1 MADPAAQDRLLPS
14 LLERLTDNEPDKR
27 QEGRDQR
34 VLSQRRYKESVLRDL
49 AWLLNTTNMSI
60 RREMDEHP
68 EVAKS
73 VLNFG
78 IPDLAGTT
86 SSTVDPNSLARAIR
100 EAILRFEPRI
110 LPDSLQVN
118 LDVDEDSRLQNRLE
132 MVIDGD
138 LWASP
143 VPVHVLVNTAVDLE
157 TGAIGLVDRG

>member
-1 MADPAAQDRLLPS
+1 MAEPAAQDRLLPS

-34 VLSQRRYKESVLRDL
+34 VLSHRRYKESVLRDL

-60 RREMDEHP
+60 RDEMAENP
-68 EVAKS
+68 EVANS

-86 SSTVDPNSLARAIR
+86 SSTVDPNQLARAIR
-100 EAILRFEPRI
+100 DAILRFEPRI
-110 LPDSLQVN
+110 LPESLQVK
-118 LDVDEDSRLQNRLE
+118 LEVDEDSRLQNRLE
-132 MVIDGD
+132 MVIDGE

-157 TGAIGLVDRG
+157 TGAIGLVDKG

>member
-1 MADPAAQDRLLPS
+1 MADLAAQDRLLPS

-34 VLSQRRYKESVLRDL
+34 VLSNRRYKESVLRDL
-49 AWLLNTTNMSI
+49 AWLLNTTNMSV
-60 RREMDEHP
+60 REEMAEYP
-68 EVAKS
+68 EVANS

-86 SSTVDPNSLARAIR
+86 SSTVEPNRLARDIR

-110 LPDSLQVN
+110 LSDSLRVD

-157 TGAIGLVDRG
+157 SGAIGLVDKG